1 VSVLR
6 LFAPLAGWCMPL
18 SEVPDPVFADKLA
31 GDGVAID
38 PTGNML
44 HAPCDGEIVPMQGAS
59 HAVTVRSE
67 AGIDI
72 LMHVGIDTVQL
83 AGEGFEL
90 LVAPGQRVRAGD
102 PLLRFDLDLLA
113 RRARSL
119 ITPIVLASEGTIA
132 TRLENRCVAVGELLM
147 EIDVAEAVSAH
158 PGRDETQPGRDE
170 ARRGFRVPF
179 DHGLHVRPAA
189 LIAAALRPFGAQ
201 ITIAARGR
209 NANARSTVAMMALGV
224 RCGDTIEVRAVGA
237 DARSALE
244 ALGALLV
251 AEIPAAQIPAAA
263 RTEVPSPAGA
273 LARSQRIEGV
283 IASRGVA
290 VGVAVR
296 WSEPE
301 LAVAER
307 GASEPSETAALRNAV
322 AFVRHHLAER
332 AAASE
337 GQAAELLCAHCEL
350 VDDPELAERASQWL
364 KRGFSAA
371 YAWRRATRSMM
382 ETLESL
388 EDKRMRER
396 AADLRD
402 LESQVIRVLAGEL
415 PAIGRE
421 LPLNAIVLADDLM
434 PSQLLGLDA
443 TRVAGLV
450 LARGGATSHV
460 AIIAAANAIATLV
473 AAGPA
478 ILEVAEG
485 TPLVLDAE
493 HGWIDIDPPAAELAA
508 ATRAA
513 VQRAE
518 ERAADLAVARHPS
531 STLDGVRVVV
541 NANVGSLD
549 EARAAVR
556 NGAEGCGLLRT
567 EFLFL
572 ERREAPGEDEQA
584 AEYQGIVLALEG
596 RPATI
601 RTLDAGGDK
610 PIAYLPMPRED
621 NPALGLRGV
630 RASLRHPDLLKT
642 QLRAMLRITPHGLCR
657 IMLPMVND
665 LEDLRAVRAL
675 AAECARELGRP
686 ALPAIGV
693 MVETPAAALLSGQLA
708 GEADFLSI
716 GTNDLSQYT
725 LAIDRGH
732 PELAER
738 LDALHPA
745 VLRMI
750 ATVAQAGRAA
760 GKSVSVCGAMGS
772 DVDALPILIGLGVHE
787 ISATPA
793 MVPRLKRTVRL
804 LDAAQCRE
812 LALRA
817 LEQHGAAAVRELA
830 QAARARARAGAQS
843 IEEA

>member
-6 LFAPLAGWCMPL
+6 ICAPLAGWCMPL

-67 AGIDI
+67 GGIDI

-90 LVAPGQRVRAGD
+90 LVVPGQRVRAGD

-119 ITPIVLASEGTIA
+119 VTPIVLASEGSVA
-132 TRLENRCVAVGELLM
+132 TRLENRSVAVGELLM
-147 EIDVAEAVSAH
+147 EIGAAEAPSTLS
-158 PGRDETQPGRDE
+158 GRDETRPGRDE

-201 ITIAARGR
+201 VTIVAHGR

-224 RCGDTIEVRAVGA
+224 RCGETIEARAVGP
-237 DARSALE
+237 DAHAALE
-244 ALGALLV
+244 ALGALLA
-251 AEIPAAQIPAAA
+251 AEIPAAGRP
-263 RTEVPSPAGA
+263 EVPPPSS
-273 LARSQRIEGV
+273 ARARPQRIEGV

-290 VGVAVR
+290 VGVAVG

-301 LAVAER
+301 LVVSER

-322 AFVRHHLAER
+322 AFVRHHLGER
-332 AAASE
+332 ASAAE
-337 GQAAELLCAHCEL
+337 GQAAELLRAHCEL
-350 VDDPELAERASQWL
+350 VDDPELAERASHWL
-364 KRGFSAA
+364 RRGFSAA
-371 YAWRRATRSMM
+371 YSWREATRSMM

-388 EDKRMRER
+388 EDERMRER
-396 AADLRD
+396 AVDLRD

-415 PAIGRE
+415 PAIGRT
-421 LPLNAIVLADDLM
+421 LPWNAIVLADDLM

-443 TRVAGLV
+443 ARVAGLV

-473 AAGPA
+473 AAGPG
-478 ILEVAEG
+478 ILEIAEG

-531 STLDGVRVVV
+531 ATVDGVRIVV

-584 AEYQGIVLALEG
+584 AEYQRIVTALEG
-596 RPATI
+596 RPTTI

-610 PIAYLPMPRED
+610 PIAYLPMPREE

-630 RASLRHPDLLKT
+630 RASLRHPGLLKT
-642 QLRAMLRITPHGLCR
+642 QLRAMLRVEPPGLCR

-665 LEDLRAVRAL
+665 LEDLRAVRSL

-686 ALPAIGV
+686 TLPAIGV

-708 GEADFLSI
+708 SEADFLSI

-750 ATVAQAGRAA
+750 ALVAQAGRAA

-843 IEEA
+843 IEEAQP